1 MPTTAATPSTVVS
14 RSTRIGGRA
23 SVTIDAS
30 ARARPAASAIS
41 RRAGIAPTIPPGAVS
56 RACAVA
62 VSTRSRYATRRR
74 ISPRGTIGPHTP
86 TKERG
91 HGDPEGERGVE
102 GLAAGRRRHD
112 VAAVRRVRGA
122 LLVLV
127 AVRGGHGQ
135 QPGGAHRRRPRR
147 LLLHG
152 ALCRSGRSGRR
163 AGVHPHRGRR
173 PDPQGGRG

>member
-23 SVTIDAS
+23 NVTIDAS
-30 ARARPAASAIS
+30 ASARPAASAMS
-41 RRAGIAPTIPPGAVS
+41 TRAGIAPTSRPPGVAS
-56 RACAVA
+56 GACAA
-62 VSTRSRYATRRR
+62 AISTGSRYGTRRR
-74 ISPRGTIGPHTP
+74 IPPRGTIGSHTP
-86 TKERG
+86 RRREAD
-91 HGDPEGERGVE
+91 GDPEGKRGVE

-112 VAAVRRVRGA
+112 VAAVGRVRGS

-135 QPGGAHRRRPRR
+135 QSGGAHRRGPRR

-152 ALCRSGRSGRR
+152 AVRRARR
-163 AGVHPHRGRR
+163 AG
-173 PDPQGGRG
+173 